1 MRNGFNLALL
11 FVGGALALLSGCEAR
26 NCDNTKKVEYEADSE
41 MSKSEDGACVELVS
55 LKKWWGDTEQFTGDY
70 TSGKN
75 VLVDSGNGNI
85 VVRRTNRDDIR
96 ATFKPFVSRAHDTCD
111 GAEPTTGDRC
121 AEIDD
126 NLSDQE
132 LIFEEDNGN
141 YLIQAKRMD
150 AVASLGAEIEVELPN
165 SFDGRLTVDQGNGS
179 TDIEDMGDAAAVIV
193 GSDNGTC
200 DINTGAAPYIDIR
213 CENGSTDVTIGEVV
227 PGDDDLRQIYK
238 EDGDLGDL
246 TIRFPSTDEPFNVQA
261 QSENPVD
268 ISPANPSGCDVAGK
282 DPRSVTV
289 SCNDGTNQ
297 DPVYTI
303 TNAESLGDVYLVF

>member
-1 MRNGFNLALL
+1 MRNGFNLALV
-11 FVGGALALLSGCEAR
+11 FVGGTLALLSGCEAR
-26 NCDNTKKVEYEADSE
+26 DCEDTKKVEYEADSE
-41 MSKSEDGACVELVS
+41 QSKSEDGACVELVS

-70 TSGKN
+70 ESGKN
-75 VLVDSGNGNI
+75 VTVDSGNGNI
-85 VVRRTNRDDIR
+85 TVRITSRDDIR

-126 NLSDQE
+126 NLDDQE

-141 YLIQAKRMD
+141 YLIQSKRTD
-150 AVASLGAEIEVELPN
+150 AVASLGAEIEVELPS

-179 TDIEDMGDAAAVIV
+179 TDIEDMGNAAAVIV
-193 GSDNGTC
+193 GSDNGSC

-213 CENGSTDVTIGEVV
+213 CENGSTDVTIGAIT
-227 PGDDDLRQIYK
+227 PGDDVRQIYK

-246 TIRFPSTDEPFNVQA
+246 TITFPSTNEPFNVQA
-261 QSENPVD
+261 RSQNPVD
-268 ISPANPSGCDVAGK
+268 ITPTSPSGCDIAGD

-289 SCNDGTNQ
+289 SCNDGTNE
-297 DPVYTI
+297 DPTFSI
-303 TNAESLGDVYLVF
+303 SNEESLGDVYLVF